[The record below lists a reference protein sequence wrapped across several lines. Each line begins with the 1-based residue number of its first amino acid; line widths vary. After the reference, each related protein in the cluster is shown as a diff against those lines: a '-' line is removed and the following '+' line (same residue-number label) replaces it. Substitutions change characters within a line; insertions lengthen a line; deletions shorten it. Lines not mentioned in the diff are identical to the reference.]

1 MERETLGSSCI
12 PSYKDLIF
20 HPLRNQEIANLL
32 EDQVSG
38 GITKNKITKYVTFQ
52 MVKILG
58 CPESLVGV
66 IEKISYI
73 NLSWILYFIFDCLD
87 RVQTGR

>member
-38 GITKNKITKYVTFQ
+38 GITKNKIPKYVTLQ
-52 MVKILG
+52 MVYV
-58 CPESLVGV
+58 CQESSVGV
-66 IEKISYI
+66 IEKKF
-73 NLSWILYFIFDCLD
+73 LYLLHLIF
-87 RVQTGR
+87 

>member
-38 GITKNKITKYVTFQ
+38 GITKNKISKYVTFQ
-52 MVKILG
+52 MV
-58 CPESLVGV
+58 
-66 IEKISYI
+66 
-73 NLSWILYFIFDCLD
+73 
-87 RVQTGR
+87 

>member
-12 PSYKDLIF
+12 PSYKGLIF

-38 GITKNKITKYVTFQ
+38 GITKNKIPEYVTLQ
-52 MVKILG
+52 MVYVCQQSSI
-58 CPESLVGV
+58 GV
-66 IEKISYI
+66 IEKM
-73 NLSWILYFIFDCLD
+73 F
-87 RVQTGR
+87 